1 MKISTLTSVLS
12 IMAAINIF
20 YAVFTLTQ
28 DQILNS
34 LVFMVTFLVIIYS
47 VAILDSE
54 LDQTEKMSSSE
65 SD

>member
-34 LVFMVTFLVIIYS
+34 VVFMVTFLVIMYS
-47 VAILDSE
+47 VAVLDSE
-54 LDQTEKMSSSE
+54 PVQPDEGASPE
-65 SD
+65 S